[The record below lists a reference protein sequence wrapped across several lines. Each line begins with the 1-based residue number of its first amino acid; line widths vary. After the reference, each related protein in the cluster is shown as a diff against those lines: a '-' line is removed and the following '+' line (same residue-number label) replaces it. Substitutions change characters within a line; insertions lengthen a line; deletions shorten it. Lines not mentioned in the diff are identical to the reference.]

1 LNQYF
6 DSAEVMLGFGR
17 VTTAEFDEADE
28 GVQKVV

>member
-17 VTTAEFDEADE
+17 MIGAEFDEADE

>member
-6 DSAEVMLGFGR
+6 DSSKMMLGFGR
-17 VTTAEFDEADE
+17 VIAAEFDEADE